1 MTTAAT
7 SAFAPVLEAMNKLA
21 AGGGIGSG
29 GGSTTNNTTNIDRM
43 ELSIPGMGVPM
54 TSTQVRRLLGDLN
67 RESKNGKIR
76 GFEGRGL
83 R

>member
-21 AGGGIGSG
+21 AG